1 MFYNSD
7 MRMRKKKWVSPF
19 LENEN
24 EYTIEDLNN
33 FHTDKPIYV
42 EIGMGMGDFIC
53 ESALQNK
60 DIYYIGL
67 ERVDVCVA
75 RAVKKATDNKLENFK
90 VMLADAS
97 NIEELIPSKSID
109 VIYLHFSDPWP
120 KKRQHKRRLTYMT
133 FLKKYESILKDD
145 GCLIFKTDNEGFYD
159 DSLEYFKESNFKLVE
174 ESRNYKNDGEP
185 MTAYQAKFVAE
196 GKPIYYAKYSLK

>member
-1 MFYNSD
+1 
-7 MRMRKKKWVSPF
+7 MRKKKWVSPF

-24 EYTIEDLNN
+24 EFTIQDLNSFN
-33 FHTDKPIYV
+33 TDKPIHV

-53 ESALQNK
+53 ESAIQNP
-60 DIYYIGL
+60 DNYYIGL

-75 RAVKKATDNKLENFK
+75 RAVKKASENNLENFK
-90 VMLADAS
+90 VMLADAT
-97 NIEELIPSKSID
+97 NIEELIPKKSID

-120 KKRQHKRRLTYMT
+120 KKRQNKRRLTYIT

-145 GCLIFKTDNEGFYD
+145 GYLIFKTDNEGFYD

-174 ESRNYKNDGEP
+174 ESRNYKKPGEP

-196 GKPIYYAKYSLK
+196 GKPIYYAKYSLL

>member
-1 MFYNSD
+1 

-24 EYTIEDLNN
+24 EYTITDLNN
-33 FHTDKPIYV
+33 FSTNKPIYI

-53 ESALQNK
+53 ESALQNP

-75 RAVKKATDNKLENFK
+75 RAVKKASDNKLNNFK

-97 NIEELIPSKSID
+97 NIEELIPEKSID

-120 KKRQHKRRLTYMT
+120 KKRQNKRRLTYMT
-133 FLKKYESILKDD
+133 FLTKYERILKDS
-145 GCLIFKTDNEGFYD
+145 GYLIFKTDNEGFYD
-159 DSLEYFKESNFKLVE
+159 DSIEYFKESNFKLVE
-174 ESRNYKNDGEP
+174 QSRDYKKEDEP
-185 MTAYQAKFVAE
+185 MTAYQAKFVSE
-196 GKPIYYAKYSLK
+196 GKPIYYAKYSK

>member
-1 MFYNSD
+1 

-24 EYTIEDLNN
+24 EYTITDLNN
-33 FHTDKPIYV
+33 FKTDKPVYI

-53 ESALQNK
+53 ESAMQNP

-75 RAVKKATDNKLENFK
+75 RAVKKATDNKLDNFK
-90 VMLADAS
+90 VMLADAN

-120 KKRQHKRRLTYMT
+120 KKRQNKRRLTYMT
-133 FLKKYESILKDD
+133 FLSKYEKILKDD

-159 DSLEYFKESNFKLVE
+159 DSLEYFKQSNFKLVE
-174 ESRNYKNDGEP
+174 QSRNYKKEGEP

-196 GKPIYYAKYSLK
+196 GKPIYYAKYTK

>member
-1 MFYNSD
+1 

-24 EYTIEDLNN
+24 EYTITDLNS
-33 FHTDKPIYV
+33 FKTDKPVYI

-53 ESALQNK
+53 ESAMLNK
-60 DIYYIGL
+60 DIFYIGL

-75 RAVKKATDNKLENFK
+75 RAVKKATDNKLDNFK

-97 NIEELIPSKSID
+97 NIEELIPEKSID
-109 VIYLHFSDPWP
+109 RIYLHFSDPWP

-133 FLKKYESILKDD
+133 FLAKYEKILKDD
-145 GCLIFKTDNEGFYD
+145 GELILKTDNQEFYD
-159 DSLEYFKESNFKLVE
+159 DSLEYFKESNFNLIE
-174 ESRNYKNDGEP
+174 IDRNYKKEGEP

>member
-1 MFYNSD
+1 

-19 LENEN
+19 LDNEN
-24 EYTIEDLNN
+24 EYTINDLKD
-33 FHTDKPIYV
+33 FHTDKPIYI

-53 ESALQNK
+53 ESAKQNP
-60 DIYYIGL
+60 DIFYIGL

-75 RAVKKATDNKLENFK
+75 RAVKKASELQLDNFR

-97 NIEELIPSKSID
+97 NIEELINEKSID

-120 KKRQHKRRLTYMT
+120 KKRQNKRRLTYMS
-133 FLKKYESILKDD
+133 FLSKYEKILKDD
-145 GCLIFKTDNEGFYD
+145 GCLIFKTDNVGFYD
-159 DSLEYFKESNFKLVE
+159 DSLEYFTHSNFKLVE
-174 ESRNYKNDGEP
+174 ASRDYKKQGEP

-196 GKPIYYAKYSLK
+196 GKPIYYAKYALK

>member
-1 MFYNSD
+1 

-24 EYTIEDLNN
+24 EYTTKNLND
-33 FHTDKPIYV
+33 FHTDKPIYI

-53 ESALQNK
+53 ESAMMNK
-60 DIYYIGL
+60 DIYYVGL

-75 RAVKKATDNKLENFK
+75 RAIKKASDNKLDNFK

-97 NIEELIPSKSID
+97 NIDELIANKSID

-120 KKRQHKRRLTYMT
+120 KKRQNKRRLTYIT
-133 FLKKYESILKDD
+133 FLKKYENILKDD
-145 GCLIFKTDNEGFYD
+145 GYLIFKTDNESFYD

-174 ESRNYKNDGEP
+174 SSRNYFKEGEP
-185 MTAYQAKFVAE
+185 MTAYQAKFVAQ

>member
-1 MFYNSD
+1 

-24 EYTIEDLNN
+24 SYTIENLND
-33 FHTDKPIYV
+33 FKTDKPIYI

-53 ESALQNK
+53 ESAKQNK
-60 DIYYIGL
+60 DIFYVGL

-75 RAVKKATDNKLENFK
+75 RAVKKATDYELDNFK

-97 NIEELIPSKSID
+97 NIEELIPHKSID

-120 KKRQHKRRLTYMT
+120 KKRQNKRRLTYMT
-133 FLKKYESILKDD
+133 FLTKYEKILKDT
-145 GCLIFKTDNEGFYD
+145 GYLIFKTDNEGFYD
-159 DSLEYFKESNFKLVE
+159 DSLQYFEQSNFKLVQ
-174 ESRNYKNDGEP
+174 ESRNYINENEP

-196 GKPIYYAKYSLK
+196 GKPIYYAKYSLR

>member
-1 MFYNSD
+1 

-24 EYTIEDLNN
+24 EYTITDLNN
-33 FHTDKPIYV
+33 FSTNKPIYI

-53 ESALQNK
+53 ESASQNP

-75 RAVKKATDNKLENFK
+75 RAVKKASDNKLNNFK

-97 NIEELIPSKSID
+97 NIEELIPEKSID

-120 KKRQHKRRLTYMT
+120 KKRQNKRRLTYMT
-133 FLKKYESILKDD
+133 FLTKYERILKDS
-145 GCLIFKTDNEGFYD
+145 GYLIFKTDNEGFYD
-159 DSLEYFKESNFKLVE
+159 DSIEYFKESNFKLVE
-174 ESRNYKNDGEP
+174 QSRDYKKEDEP
-185 MTAYQAKFVAE
+185 MTAYQAKFVSE
-196 GKPIYYAKYSLK
+196 GKPIYYAKYSK

>member
-1 MFYNSD
+1 

-19 LENEN
+19 LDNET
-24 EYTIEDLNN
+24 EYTINDLKN
-33 FHTDKPIYV
+33 FITDKPLYI

-53 ESALQNK
+53 ESAKMNP
-60 DIYYIGL
+60 DIFYIGL

-75 RAVKKATDNKLENFK
+75 RAVKKASDYKLDNFR
-90 VMLADAS
+90 VMLADAT
-97 NIEELIPSKSID
+97 NLEELIDEKSID

-120 KKRQHKRRLTYMT
+120 KKRQHKRRLTYIT
-133 FLKKYESILKDD
+133 FLKKYEKVLKDD
-145 GCLIFKTDNEGFYD
+145 GYLILKTDNESFYD

-174 ESRNYKNDGEP
+174 ESRNYIKEGEP

-196 GKPIYYAKYSLK
+196 GKPIYYAKYSL

>member
-1 MFYNSD
+1 
-7 MRMRKKKWVSPF
+7 MRKKKWVSPF
-19 LENEN
+19 LDNEN
-24 EYTIEDLNN
+24 EYTINDLKD
-33 FHTDKPIYV
+33 FHTDKPIYI

-53 ESALQNK
+53 ESAKQNP
-60 DIYYIGL
+60 DIFYIGL

-75 RAVKKATDNKLENFK
+75 RAVKKASDYKLDNFK

-97 NIEELIPSKSID
+97 NIEELISAKSID

-120 KKRQHKRRLTYMT
+120 KKRQHKRRLTYIT
-133 FLKKYESILKDD
+133 FLKKYETILKDN
-145 GCLIFKTDNEGFYD
+145 GFLIIKTDNESFYD

-174 ESRNYKNDGEP
+174 QSRNYSKEGEP

-196 GKPIYYAKYSLK
+196 GKPIYYAKYSL